1 MKRRTLNFKQKLI
14 KSKYR
19 KKKIKIIR
27 ILKNKVINRKMIL
40 ISKNIKKIIN

>member
-19 KKKIKIIR
+19 KKIKIIR